1 MAGTSRSSLDVVMG
15 YHETTKHHPTR
26 PSRGPG
32 YLDWAKQPKPF
43 RRFEGAEYIGL
54 PLAESD
60 ETPPYEDLY
69 RPEALSPA
77 PMTAGNLA
85 HFLECS
91 LAVSAWK
98 AYKGH
103 RWALRCNPSSGNLHP
118 TEGYL
123 IAPPLEGLHAAPAVY
138 HYAPDTHG
146 LERRTAFSPELWARL
161 TAGFPNGTFLAGLTS
176 IIWREAWKYGERAYR
191 YCQHDVGHALSA
203 LSFAAAMLGWRCVWL
218 RGLGDEDAAALMGV
232 DRESEFPPEE
242 REKPALIA
250 AVVPCREDVEL
261 PLALPRDAVAAIGA
275 GDWEG
280 RACRLSEEHVQWS
293 LIDDAAEACRKPS
306 EPLGPASLR
315 RADDSRQGAQE
326 PCGLSAR
333 AIILQRRSAVAMDGL
348 SGISRERFYTMLQRL
363 MPGHPS
369 PPLEGL
375 PDTPRVHL
383 LLFVHRVEH
392 LLPGVYIL
400 PRSEHG
406 EHELRQACEGAFEW
420 TPAEGQPEGVPLY
433 RLAQGV
439 CEELATQVS
448 LLQDIAG
455 ESAFSAGMLAEFE
468 EPLQRR
474 GPWYYRRLFWETGL
488 IGQILYIEAEAAG
501 LRGTGIGA
509 FFDDTVHEVAGITG
523 RRFQSLYHFTV
534 GGPVEDPRLST
545 LPPYPKEHRE

>member
-1 MAGTSRSSLDVVMG
+1 MPGVSHSPLDVVIT
-15 YHETTKHHPTR
+15 YHEATKHHPTR

-32 YLDWAKQPKPF
+32 YLDWANQPEPF
-43 RRFEGAEYIGL
+43 RRFEGAECVQL
-54 PLAESD
+54 PLATSD
-60 ETPPYEDLY
+60 GTPTYEHLY
-69 RPEALSPA
+69 RPGAIDPA
-77 PMTAGNLA
+77 SVTLECLG

-98 AYKGH
+98 EYKGH

-123 IAPPLEGLHAAPAVY
+123 IAPPLDGLHAAPGVY

-146 LERRTAFSPELWARL
+146 LERRTALSGELWARL
-161 TAGFPNGTFLAGLTS
+161 TAGFPEGTFFTGLTS

-191 YCQHDVGHALSA
+191 YCQHDVGHALGA

-218 RGLGDEDAAALMGV
+218 RGMGDEDAAALMGV
-232 DRESEFPPEE
+232 DRGSDFPSEEQEE
-242 REKPALIA
+242 PALIA
-250 AVVPCREDVEL
+250 AVLPCSEEVEL
-261 PLALPRDAVAAIGA
+261 PMALPRDAIAAVAAGA
-275 GDWEG
+275 WEG
-280 RACRLSEEHVQWS
+280 HANRLSEEHVQWS
-293 LIDDAAEACRKPS
+293 LIDEAAEACRKPP
-306 EPLGPASLR
+306 ETLQPASLHGGQ
-315 RADDSRQGAQE
+315 ASPEAAPE

-363 MPGHPS
+363 MPRHPS
-369 PPLEGL
+369 PPIEAL

-400 PRSEHG
+400 PRSEDG
-406 EHELRQACEGAFEW
+406 EQGLRQACEGEW
-420 TPAEGQPEGVPLY
+420 AAAEGRPEGVPLY
-433 RLAQGV
+433 RLARGV
-439 CEELATQVS
+439 CEELATHVS
-448 LLQDIAG
+448 CFQDIAG
-455 ESAFSAGMLAEFE
+455 EGAFSLGMLAEFE
-468 EPLQRR
+468 EPLQQH

-488 IGQILYIEAEAAG
+488 IGQVLYIEAEAAG

-523 RRFQSLYHFTV
+523 RQFQSLYHFTV

-545 LPPYPKEHRE
+545 LPPYPNALER

>member
-1 MAGTSRSSLDVVMG
+1 MPGASRSPLDVVID
-15 YHETTKHHPTR
+15 YHEATKHHPTR

-32 YLDWAKQPKPF
+32 YLDWANQPKPF

-69 RPEALSPA
+69 RPGAITPVPLTRE
-77 PMTAGNLA
+77 NLGL
-85 HFLECS
+85 FFECS

-146 LERRTAFSPELWARL
+146 LERRTALSSGLWERL
-161 TAGFPNGTFLAGLTS
+161 TAGFPEGAFLVGLTS

-191 YCQHDVGHALSA
+191 YCQHDAGHALGA

-218 RGLGDEDAAALMGV
+218 QGMGDQDAAALMGV
-232 DRESEFPPEE
+232 DREADFPPEE
-242 REKPALIA
+242 REEPALIA
-250 AVVPCREDVEL
+250 AVVPRDEGVEL
-261 PLALPRDAVAAIGA
+261 PLALPRDAVAAVA
-275 GDWEG
+275 AEAWEG
-280 RACRLSEEHVQWS
+280 QAGRLSEEHVQWR
-293 LIDDAAEACRKPS
+293 LIDEAAEACRKRP
-306 EPLGPASLR
+306 EPLEPASLR
-315 RADDSRQGAQE
+315 RGDAPPEAAAE

-333 AIILQRRSAVAMDGL
+333 AVILQRRSAVAMDGL
-348 SGISRERFYTMLQRL
+348 TGISRERFYTMLQRL

-369 PPLEGL
+369 PPLEAL

-383 LLFVHRVEH
+383 LLFVHRVEQ

-400 PRSEHG
+400 PRAGDGEHG
-406 EHELRQACEGAFEW
+406 LRQACEGEFEW
-420 TPAEGQPEGVPLY
+420 APAEGRPDGVPLY
-433 RLAQGV
+433 RLAQGM

-448 LLQDIAG
+448 LFQEIAG
-455 ESAFSAGMLAEFE
+455 ESAFSLGMLAEFE
-468 EPLQRR
+468 EPLQQQ

-509 FFDDTVHEVAGITG
+509 FFDDTVREVAGITG
-523 RRFQSLYHFTV
+523 LRFQPLYHFTV

-545 LPPYPKEHRE
+545 LP

>member
-1 MAGTSRSSLDVVMG
+1 MSSVSHSLLDVVTG
-15 YHETTKHHPTR
+15 YHEATKHHPSR

-32 YLDWAKQPKPF
+32 YLDWANQPKPF
-43 RRFEGAEYIGL
+43 RRFEGTECVAL
-54 PLAESD
+54 PLAGSD
-60 ETPPYEDLY
+60 QTPPYEALY
-69 RPEALSPA
+69 RPGAIEDAPVTLENLS
-77 PMTAGNLA
+77 

-98 AYKGH
+98 AYQGH

-123 IAPPLEGLHAAPAVY
+123 IAPPLEGLHAVPGVY
-138 HYAPDTHG
+138 HYMPDVHS
-146 LERRTAFSPELWARL
+146 LERRAALSPECWERL
-161 TAGFPNGTFLAGLTS
+161 TAGFPEGTFFAGLTS

-191 YCQHDVGHALSA
+191 YCQHDAGQALGALSY
-203 LSFAAAMLGWRCVWL
+203 AAAMLGWRCVWL
-218 RGLGDEDAAALMGV
+218 RGMGDDEAAALMGV
-232 DRESEFPPEE
+232 DREADFPPEE
-242 REKPALIA
+242 QELPVLIA
-250 AVVPCREDVEL
+250 AVVPGGEEVEL
-261 PLALPRDAVAAIGA
+261 PLALPREAVAAVAEGQ
-275 GDWEG
+275 WEG
-280 RACRLSEEHVQWS
+280 RACRLSEEHVQWR
-293 LIDDAAEACRKPS
+293 LIDKAAEACQKPP
-306 EPLGPASLR
+306 EPLDPASLH
-315 RADDSRQGAQE
+315 RADDSHHAAPE

-333 AIILQRRSAVAMDGL
+333 AIIQQRRSAVAMDGR

-369 PPLEGL
+369 PPIEAL

-400 PRSEHG
+400 PRSGEGEHG
-406 EHELRQACEGAFEW
+406 LRQACEGEVEW
-420 TPAEGQPEGVPLY
+420 TPAEGRPEGVPLY

-439 CEELATQVS
+439 CEELATHVS
-448 LLQDIAG
+448 CFQDIAG
-455 ESAFSAGMLAEFE
+455 EGAFSLGMLAEFE
-468 EPLQRR
+468 EPLQQH

-488 IGQILYIEAEAAG
+488 IGQMLYIEAEAAG

-523 RRFQSLYHFTV
+523 RQFQSLYHFTV

-545 LPPYPKEHRE
+545 LPPYPNALER